1 MPTEAFIKKHVPAGS
16 FLGQYMKMCEPLETS
31 REYDFW
37 CGMWALGTALG
48 RGVIVPRPHA
58 PIHMNWYI
66 MLVAA
71 SGITRKSTSV
81 RIARDLVRQLDIPM
95 VETRA
100 SSEFLWDTLT
110 SMEEARLAIA
120 VSELVTFLGK
130 SNYAMEI
137 PGMLTDLYDCP
148 ETRSGGGTML
158 RGAREMRDVYI
169 TFLSASTPSWLG
181 EAINPA
187 VVEGGFTSRCL
198 FITAD
203 QPKHKVPW
211 PTDAE
216 ISSSA
221 LLPALHSIQSQA
233 VRTPLVELLPD
244 AMDRYSTWYKGR
256 DLSSQDPFVQSFQS
270 REDSHMLRA
279 AACLAIND
287 GSFAVYRSHINAAI
301 QLIREVKS
309 DALTLFHDT
318 GVPQKFQLGINRV
331 TELLANAGSAGL
343 GHSQLYLRT
352 RHYLRGDEF
361 NMIMLAMH
369 EHGMVAKIEDKTPGR
384 AGRAPI
390 RYIRSDKLMNRGS
403 QRALRE
409 NLVG

>member
-1 MPTEAFIKKHVPAGS
+1 MPTRAFLNKYVPEDS
-16 FLGQYMKMCEPLETS
+16 FLGRYMQLCEPQETAL
-31 REYDFW
+31 EYDFW
-37 CGMWALGTALG
+37 GGMWVLGTALG
-48 RGVIVPRPHA
+48 RSVHVPRPRA
-58 PIHMNWYI
+58 RVYMNWYV
-66 MLVAA
+66 MFVAA
-71 SGITRKSTSV
+71 SGITRKSTAV
-81 RIARDLVRQLDIPM
+81 QIARDTCRMLDLPM
-95 VETRA
+95 LETRA
-100 SSEFLWDTLT
+100 TSEFLWDTLT
-110 SMEEARLAIA
+110 SMKEARLAIA

-148 ETRSGGGTML
+148 ETRSGGGSML

-211 PTDAE
+211 PAE
-216 ISSSA
+216 GEIDCAA
-221 LLPALHSIQSQA
+221 LLPYLQAAQSQA
-233 VRTPLVELLPD
+233 SRTPVIALLPD
-244 AMDRYSTWYKGR
+244 AMERYSSWYKGR
-256 DLSSQDPFVQSFQS
+256 DTSSQDPFVQSFQS

-287 GSFAVYRSHINAAI
+287 GSFAIYRSHVNAAI
-301 QLIREVKS
+301 QLIREVKA
-309 DALTLFHDT
+309 DALELFHDT
-318 GVPQKFQLGINRV
+318 GVPQKFQLGINRI
-331 TELLANAGSAGL
+331 TELLANSGAAGM

-352 RHYLRGDEF
+352 RHYLRADEM

-369 EHGMVAKIEDKTPGR
+369 EHGMVAKIEDKVPGK

-390 RYIRSDKLMNRGS
+390 RYVRSDKLMNRGA
-403 QRALRE
+403 QRMLRE